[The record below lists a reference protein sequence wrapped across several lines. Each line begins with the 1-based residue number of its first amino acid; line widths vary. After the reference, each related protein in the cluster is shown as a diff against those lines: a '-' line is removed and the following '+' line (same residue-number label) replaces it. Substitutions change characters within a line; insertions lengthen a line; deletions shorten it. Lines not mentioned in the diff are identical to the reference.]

1 MGPRS
6 LNDKADYLSKIIDYD
21 DWELAPEFFQQLDGL
36 WGPYTVDCFPL
47 TTTKKFQNI
56 FQDSGTLRRQVW
68 IRFSRTSEAKIVYL
82 YHRFQFCL
90 KFSFSCLDLVPVEG

>member
-36 WGPYTVDCFPL
+36 GDHILWIVLPL

-68 IRFSRTSEAKIVYL
+68 MRFSRTGEAKIVYL

-90 KFSFSCLDLVPVEG
+90 KFSFSCLDLVPVER